1 MHRYVSQS
9 FEATDRPFI
18 FITLTL
24 SPTRRS
30 TTELAPHRNCC
41 GPRQIV
47 VELACRRLTLRDE
60 FSPKVKDELAK
71 RVGYLCSNPG
81 CRQSTCGPQV
91 ADSGTVNIGVAAH
104 ISAAS
109 PAGPRYEVS
118 LSVNERTSPDNGI
131 WLCQVCG
138 KLVDSDCNRYT
149 KEKLKEWKT
158 DAEAAAAKALEHRR
172 ASPYTGSEGVF
183 LEAERLMP
191 ELIAEMRKDVRG
203 DNSELIR
210 EFVILPNFSVAFMGT
225 KERFEYY
232 EGTYPKIQ
240 LQIDWLEEMG
250 VVVDVTP
257 NNAPIY
263 RMVEEFARWLR
274 GLS

>member
-1 MHRYVSQS
+1 VTNRGVTFVDGRGVVLNDGRGHY
-9 FEATDRPFI
+9 A
-18 FITLTL
+18 
-24 SPTRRS
+24 RRI
-30 TTELAPHRNCC
+30 P
-41 GPRQIV
+41 
-47 VELACRRLTLRDE
+47 
-60 FSPKVKDELAK
+60 LAK

-118 LSVNERTSPDNGI
+118 LSANERTSADNGI
-131 WLCQVCG
+131 WLCQACG

-149 KEKLKEWKT
+149 IEKLKEWKT
-158 DAEAAAAKALEHRR
+158 DAEAAAAKALENRR
-172 ASPYTGSEGVF
+172 ASTYTGSEGVF

-203 DNSELIR
+203 DESKLIR
-210 EFVILPNFSVAFMGT
+210 EFFVLTSRSAYISST
-225 KERFEYY
+225 KSRFAYY
-232 EGTYPKIQ
+232 LSDHPQ
-240 LQIDWLEEMG
+240 LLIQIDWLEEMG
-250 VVVDVTP
+250 TIIDITL

-263 RMVEEFARWLR
+263 RMVDEFARWLR
-274 GLS
+274 GLSY